1 MSKYELHMY
10 IYLLFFVLD
19 LPAKNWEQSDKEGCA
34 EIFFLRCFFCRCY
47 CLIPYILSNCSFI
60 AG

>member
-34 EIFFLRCFFCRCY
+34 EIFF
-47 CLIPYILSNCSFI
+47 
-60 AG
+60 